1 VIAFIGDV
9 HRAFDRLSRMVDELP
24 ADVATIVQVGDL
36 GLRPSDLAPPGPGAF
51 RLGRPMHFI
60 GGNHDHE
67 PWFRELRAPTELA
80 PNLIYVPRGTVLQ
93 LDARRVAFLGGG
105 DSVIDRSRRSEGVD
119 WWQDERVTG
128 EHVAR
133 LAGAGP
139 VDILVAHTPP
149 APVYAVLG
157 FRPDPSSCEVERA
170 WDLLGRPTVVCGH
183 LHQARA
189 VGPVRVLAELEVLL
203 L

>member
-1 VIAFIGDV
+1 
-9 HRAFDRLSRMVDELP
+9 M
-24 ADVATIVQVGDL
+24 
-36 GLRPSDLAPPGPGAF
+36 
-51 RLGRPMHFI
+51 
-60 GGNHDHE
+60 
-67 PWFRELRAPTELA
+67 
-80 PNLIYVPRGTVLQ
+80 LQ

-119 WWQDERVTG
+119 WWQDEQVTG

-133 LAGAGP
+133 FAGAGP

-189 VGPVRVLAELEVLL
+189 VGPIRVLAELEVLL

>member
-9 HRAFDRLSRMVDELP
+9 HRAFDRLMRALEELP
-24 ADVATIVQVGDL
+24 TDIETIVQVGDL
-36 GLRPSDLAPPGPGAF
+36 GLRPSDLALPNSGIL
-51 RLGRPMHFI
+51 RLTRPMYFI

-67 PWFRELRAPTELA
+67 PWFRDLRVPTELA
-80 PNLIYVPRGTVLQ
+80 TNLTYVPRGAVLR

-105 DSVIDRSRRSEGVD
+105 DSMIDRHQRSEGVD
-119 WWQDERVTG
+119 WWPEERVTA
-128 EHVAR
+128 EDVAR
-133 LAGAGP
+133 FAGAGP

-149 APVYAVLG
+149 APVYPLFG
-157 FRPDPSSCEVERA
+157 YRPDPSSCEVERV
-170 WDLLGRPTVVCGH
+170 WEMLGRPALVCGH
-183 LHQARA
+183 LHRARA

>member
-9 HRAFDRLSRMVDELP
+9 HRAFRRLMRTVEELP
-24 ADVATIVQVGDL
+24 TDIETIVQVGDL
-36 GLRPSDLAPPGPGAF
+36 GLRPSDLALPNSGMF
-51 RLGRPMHFI
+51 RLTRPMYFI

-67 PWFRELRAPTELA
+67 PWFRDLRAPTELA
-80 PNLIYVPRGTVLQ
+80 TNLIYVPRGAVLR
-93 LDARRVAFLGGG
+93 LDERRVAFLGGG
-105 DSVIDRSRRSEGVD
+105 DSVIDRPQRCEGVD
-119 WWQDERVTG
+119 WWPEERVTA
-128 EHVAR
+128 EDVAR

-149 APVYAVLG
+149 APVYPLYG
-157 FRPDPSSCEVERA
+157 YRPDPSACEVERA
-170 WDLLGRPTVVCGH
+170 WEMLGRPALVCGH
-183 LHQARA
+183 LHRARA

>member
-1 VIAFIGDV
+1 MIAFIGDV

-36 GLRPSDLAPPGPGAF
+36 GLRPSDLAPPGPGAL

-133 LAGAGP
+133 FAGAGP

-170 WDLLGRPTVVCGH
+170 WDLLGRPTLVCGH

>member
-9 HRAFDRLSRMVDELP
+9 HRAFDRLMRVVEQLP
-24 ADVATIVQVGDL
+24 ADIEIIVQVGDL
-36 GLRPSDLAPPGPGAF
+36 GLRPSDLAPPHPGML
-51 RLGRPMHFI
+51 RLARPMYFI

-67 PWFRELRAPTELA
+67 PWFRDLGEPTELA
-80 PNLIYVPRGTVLQ
+80 PNLIYVPRGAVLR

-105 DSVIDRSRRSEGVD
+105 DSVIDRPQRCEGVD
-119 WWQDERVTG
+119 WWPEERVTA
-128 EHVAR
+128 EDVAR
-133 LAGAGP
+133 FAGAGP

-149 APVYAVLG
+149 APVYPLFG
-157 FRPDPSSCEVERA
+157 YRPDPSACEVERA
-170 WDLLGRPTVVCGH
+170 WELLGRPAVVCGH
-183 LHQARA
+183 LHRARA

>member
-9 HRAFDRLSRMVDELP
+9 HRAFDRLTRLVEKLP
-24 ADVATIVQVGDL
+24 AGVGAIVQVGDL
-36 GLRPSDLAPPGPGAF
+36 GLRPSDLAPTAAGL
-51 RLGRPMHFI
+51 RLSRPVYFI
-60 GGNHDHE
+60 GGNHDYE
-67 PWFRELRAPTELA
+67 PWFRGVHAPTELT
-80 PNLIYVPRGTVLQ
+80 PNLIYVPRGAVLE
-93 LDARRVAFLGGG
+93 LDGRRIGFLGGG
-105 DSVIDRSRRSEGVD
+105 DSVIDRAIRCEGVD
-119 WWQDERVTG
+119 WWPEERVTAA
-128 EHVAR
+128 EVAR
-133 LAGAGP
+133 FGGGTR

-149 APVYAVLG
+149 APVYAVLR

-189 VGPVRVLAELEVLL
+189 VGPIRVLAELEVLL

>member
-9 HRAFDRLSRMVDELP
+9 HRAFDRLTRLVEALP
-24 ADVATIVQVGDL
+24 AEVGAIVQVGDL
-36 GLRPSDLAPPGPGAF
+36 GLRPSDLAPTADGL
-51 RLGRPMHFI
+51 RLSRPVHFI
-60 GGNHDHE
+60 EGNHDYE
-67 PWFRELRAPTELA
+67 PWFRGVHAPTELT
-80 PNLIYVPRGTVLQ
+80 PNLIYVPRGAVLE
-93 LDARRVAFLGGG
+93 LDARRIGFLGGG
-105 DSVIDRSRRSEGVD
+105 DSVIDRAMRYEGVD
-119 WWQDERVTG
+119 WWPEERITAA
-128 EHVAR
+128 EVAR
-133 LAGAGP
+133 FSGGTR